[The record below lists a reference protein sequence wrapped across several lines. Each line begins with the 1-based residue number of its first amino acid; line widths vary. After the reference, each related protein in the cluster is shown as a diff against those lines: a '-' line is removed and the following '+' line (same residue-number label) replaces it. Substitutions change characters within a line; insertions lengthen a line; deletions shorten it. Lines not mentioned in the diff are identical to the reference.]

1 MLKQLNG
8 IAMGKT
14 WLSYPASAFGALSHA
29 RMWEGSLEDLAGFSG
44 LAFHFT
50 VHESACPSSTSVYD
64 WQNVHFQAMD
74 RIGVYTDGLL
84 AVNQPGLNTS
94 AALLTDALA
103 RIRESIDEGRGV
115 VVWAPTPVLEF
126 GIVTGYDDEERI
138 LSVVDCSGGDPDP
151 LLYDNLGRSEVP
163 FLYLQRFRS
172 RTGTDR
178 EKMYRDALAGGVL
191 LWRSD
196 PPDRRYGNGTRAY
209 DNLLRTLKAGDYNPF
224 GLSYCLQVFADAKR
238 LLSVFLGKAAAE
250 EALPGFTDAA
260 GRFER
265 IAALWRAAAD
275 AAPFR
280 GPKNTT
286 IDPERAPLI
295 AKNMKE
301 CKKLESEGMAEIA
314 AALGM
319 EAAE

>member
-1 MLKQLNG
+1 MLKQLNDV
-8 IAMGKT
+8 AMGKT
-14 WLSYPASAFGALSHA
+14 RLSYLASAYGVLRHA
-29 RMWEGSLEDLAGFSG
+29 GLWKESLEDLAGFSG

-64 WQNVHFQAMD
+64 WQNVHFQVMD

-84 AVNQPGLNTS
+84 AVNRPGLNTS
-94 AALLTDALA
+94 AALQADAAA

-115 VVWAPTPVLEF
+115 VAWAPTPVLEF

-138 LSVVDCSGGDPDP
+138 FSVVDCTGGDPDP

-172 RTGTDR
+172 LVPAER
-178 EKMYRDALAGGVL
+178 EKMYRDALASGVA

-224 GLSYCLQVFADAKR
+224 GLAYCLRVYADAKR
-238 LLSVFLGKAAAE
+238 LLAIFLGKAAAE
-250 EALPGFTDAA
+250 EALPGLTDAA
-260 GRFER
+260 ARFRR
-265 IAALWRAAAD
+265 IAALWSEASD

-280 GPKNTT
+280 GPKDTAV
-286 IDPERAPLI
+286 DPERAPLI
-295 AKNMKE
+295 AGNMRE
-301 CKKLESEGMAEIA
+301 CKKLESESMAGIA